1 MKNKKTILFVC
12 TGNSCRSQMAE
23 GLMRKY
29 IEKDFSIISAGLKP
43 STVNPQAIKAMKEI
57 NIDISGQSSNHVDE
71 YLDQNHEYV
80 ITVCDNAKESCPVG
94 LSGKKNIHWSIPDP
108 YVDGKDNDMYMPR
121 YRSARDM
128 LSDKISIL
136 AKIINDGE

>member
-1 MKNKKTILFVC
+1 MENKKTILFVC

-43 STVNPQAIKAMKEI
+43 SKVNPQAIKAMNEI
-57 NIDISGQSSNHVDE
+57 NIDISDQRSNHVEE
-71 YLDQNHEYV
+71 YVKQIHEYV

-94 LSGKKNIHWSIPDP
+94 LSGKNSIHWSIPDP
-108 YVDGKDNDMYMPR
+108 YVDGKDNDLYLPR

-128 LSDKISIL
+128 LCDRILIL
-136 AKIINDGE
+136 AKKINDGE

>member
-23 GLMRKY
+23 GIMRKY

-71 YLDQNHEYV
+71 YLDQSHEYV
-80 ITVCDNAKESCPVG
+80 ITVCDNAKESCPVV
-94 LSGKKNIHWSIPDP
+94 LSGEKNIHWSIPDP